1 MQSHWLTTHS
11 KYIIYMATTRKATRL
26 KEPVKVRTKKL
37 ADGSESY
44 YLDIYV
50 DGKRSYEFLKLY
62 LLPEINPMI
71 KEQNRATKAAVE
83 AIKSKR
89 IIELTHSKAGLKKTS
104 IRSKM
109 LLDDWMET
117 YLAEQE
123 RKGVRGLKLLR
134 TVCRMLPLY
143 RKKVRMQEI
152 DKEWCLDFIDWI
164 QHTYKTR
171 WGKPLSPK
179 STADYVGYFSTTL
192 NAAVRA
198 EVIPENPFMTLAA
211 TERIKVPESKREYL
225 TIDEIKVLIDT
236 ECPREDVKRAYLFS
250 CYCGLR
256 LSDVY
261 ALRWKDIILDGE
273 QYRMSTVMK
282 KTTTP
287 IYLPLSRHAIRWLPE
302 RNGEGDE
309 LKIFDGLPAEPNIN
323 KVLAKWVETAK
334 IAKKITYHTSRHTFA
349 TMMLTLG
356 ADLYTVSKLL
366 GHANVKTTQIYAK
379 IVDSKKVEAVNLV
392 DSVFD

>member
-1 MQSHWLTTHS
+1 
-11 KYIIYMATTRKATRL
+11 MATTRKATRL

-50 DGKRSYEFLKLY
+50 DGRRSYEFLKLY

-123 RKGVRGLKLLR
+123 RKGARGLKLLR

-179 STADYVGYFSTTL
+179 SAADYVGYFSTAL

-198 EVIPENPFMTLAA
+198 EVIPENPIMTLAA

-236 ECPREDVKRAYLFS
+236 ECPREDVKCAYLFS

-287 IYLPLSRHAIRWLPE
+287 IYLPLSRHAVRWLPE
-302 RNGEGDE
+302 RNGEDDE
-309 LKIFDGLPAEPNIN
+309 SKIFDGLPAEPNIN

-349 TMMLTLG
+349 TIMLTLG

-366 GHANVKTTQIYAK
+366 GHANVKTTQIYASAPRM
-379 IVDSKKVEAVNLV
+379 VA
-392 DSVFD
+392 

>member
-1 MQSHWLTTHS
+1 
-11 KYIIYMATTRKATRL
+11 MATQKKKPIKL

-37 ADGSESY
+37 ADGTESY
-44 YLDIYV
+44 YLDIYFN
-50 DGKRSYEFLKLY
+50 GKRSYEFLRMY

-71 KEQNRATKAAVE
+71 REQNRATMMAVE
-83 AIKSKR
+83 SIKSKR
-89 IIELTHSKAGLKKTS
+89 IIELTYSKAGLKKTS
-104 IRSKM
+104 VRSKI
-109 LLDDWMET
+109 LLDDWMRT

-134 TVCRMLPLY
+134 TVCQLLPLY
-143 RKKVRMQEI
+143 KKNVKMSEI
-152 DKEWCLDFIDWI
+152 DKNWCLSFIDWI

-171 WGKPLSPK
+171 WGNPLAPK
-179 STADYVGYFSTTL
+179 SAADYVGYFSTAL

-198 EVIPENPFMTLAA
+198 EVIPENPIMTFAP

-225 TIDEIKVLIDT
+225 TIDEIKALINT
-236 ECPREDVKRAYLFS
+236 ESPREDVKRAYLFA

-261 ALRWKDIILDGE
+261 ALRWRDIIQDGE
-273 QYRMSTVMK
+273 QYRVSIVMK
-282 KTTTP
+282 KTTAP
-287 IYLPLSRHAIRWLPE
+287 IYLPLSKHAVRWLPE
-302 RNGEGDE
+302 RNGTEDYAT
-309 LKIFDGLPAEPNIN
+309 IFAELPAEPNIN
-323 KVLAKWVETAK
+323 KVLAKWVEAAGISK
-334 IAKKITYHTSRHTFA
+334 RITFHTSRHSFA

-356 ADLYTVSKLL
+356 ADLYTTSKLL

-392 DSVFD
+392 DNVFG

>member
-1 MQSHWLTTHS
+1 
-11 KYIIYMATTRKATRL
+11 MANVKNKTRL

-50 DGKRSYEFLKLY
+50 DGRRSYEFLKLY
-62 LLPEINPMI
+62 HLPEVNALVR
-71 KEQNRATKAAVE
+71 EQNRATRAAVE
-83 AIKSKR
+83 TIKSQR
-89 IIELTHSKAGLKKTS
+89 IIELTNAKAGLKRTTV
-104 IRSKM
+104 RSKM
-109 LLDDWMET
+109 LLEDWLAT
-117 YLAEQE
+117 YLAAQE
-123 RKGVRGLKLLR
+123 RKGARGLKLLK
-134 TVCRMLPLY
+134 TVMRMMPFY
-143 RKKVRMQEI
+143 KKKVKMGEI
-152 DKEWCLDFIDWI
+152 DKDWCMGFIDWL
-164 QHTYKTR
+164 QHTYRTR

-179 STADYVGYFSTTL
+179 SASDYVGYLSTAL

-198 EVIPENPFMTLAA
+198 EVIPENPFMSLSP
-211 TERIKVPESKREYL
+211 TERIKVPESRREFL
-225 TIDEIKVLIDT
+225 TIDEIKLLIDT

-273 QYRMSTVMK
+273 QYRVSTVMQ
-282 KTTTP
+282 KTSTP
-287 IYLPLSRHAIRWLPE
+287 IYLPLSRQAVRWLPE
-302 RNGEGDE
+302 RNGMDDGATV
-309 LKIFDGLPAEPNIN
+309 FTGLPAEPNIN
-323 KVLAKWVETAK
+323 KVLVKWMTNAG
-334 IAKKITYHTSRHTFA
+334 ITKKITFHTSRHTFA

-356 ADLYTVSKLL
+356 ADLYTTSKLL

-379 IVDSKKVEAVNLV
+379 IIDSKKTEAVNLV